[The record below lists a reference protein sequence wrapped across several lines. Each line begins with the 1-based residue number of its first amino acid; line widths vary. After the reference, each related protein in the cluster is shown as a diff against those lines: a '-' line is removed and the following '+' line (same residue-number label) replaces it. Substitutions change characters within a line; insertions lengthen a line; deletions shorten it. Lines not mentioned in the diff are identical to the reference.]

1 MKTECPHCH
10 TLFRVSDQQI
20 QNAGGQVRCG
30 HCLAI
35 FTAELPRQMSFDD
48 LLDDAAADAWAGAED
63 FSNHALKPVTEF
75 VTSGT
80 QADAQDAVVDLD
92 EFADVSPTSRQSNA
106 NNPALPDVIPP
117 ALRAESRN
125 GKKRFGFLQDIFW
138 IFAALIF
145 IVLGLAQYAWYE
157 RLQLL
162 QHTQTRPWFELA
174 CQYLHCELPEP
185 QDLSFIELT
194 RKNIYSHPND
204 KQSLMVSGSMIN
216 QAEFSQPFPL
226 LELRFEN
233 VRGETIA
240 ARRFKPDEYLDLPA
254 DQIAKMKPGIA
265 VAFSLEISDP
275 GVDIVSYEFKFF

>member
-48 LLDDAAADAWAGAED
+48 LLNDDAAADAWAAADD

-80 QADAQDAVVDLD
+80 QA
-92 EFADVSPTSRQSNA
+92 
-106 NNPALPDVIPP
+106 ALPDVIPP

-254 DQIAKMKPGIA
+254 DQIAKMQPGIA

>member
-20 QNAGGQVRCG
+20 QNAAGQVRCG

-48 LLDDAAADAWAGAED
+48 LLDEDSESVVADFSEQPDAATSFDLETAAQNNTVDITDFDEPSATVSNGA
-63 FSNHALKPVTEF
+63 
-75 VTSGT
+75 
-80 QADAQDAVVDLD
+80 
-92 EFADVSPTSRQSNA
+92 SRHV
-106 NNPALPDVIPP
+106 LPDVIPP
-117 ALRAESRN
+117 SLRAETRD
-125 GKKRFGFLQDIFW
+125 GRKRFGFIFSFLW
-138 IFAALIF
+138 FLAALLLIG
-145 IVLGLAQYAWYE
+145 IGLAQYAWYE

-174 CQYLHCELPEP
+174 CQYLHCQLPEP
-185 QDLSFIELT
+185 KDVSRMELT

-216 QAEFSQPFPL
+216 QAEFAQDFPL

-233 VRGETIA
+233 IRGEIIA
-240 ARRFKPDEYLDLPA
+240 ARRFKPAEYLDLPA
-254 DQIAKMKPGIA
+254 DQIAKMESATA
-265 VAFSLEISDP
+265 VAFTLEITDP
-275 GVDIVSYEFKFF
+275 GAEVVSYEFRFF